1 MRKLRVYELARHYGV
16 DSKQIMVLLQKM
28 KAEVKS
34 HMSVVEDDAVDKVH
48 AVFQR
53 KREIAR
59 QNYAKAHNL
68 DPSKLESIASLKPLP
83 RPQPPEEEEPEKKK
97 TTRKKAKKKAK
108 KKAAAKS
115 SVVVIKKAGQ
125 MTKVAKEAAAK
136 RAEEEAAA
144 EATAQA
150 EREEQERQQAELEA
164 QREEHRAARLVKKPK
179 LVKKADLPEDEDQ
192 PADEAVADE
201 DAVAEEAAAEST
213 EAPVAEEAVQADE
226 PEAEPVEV
234 ESPETPAADE
244 APTDEVVDTPEPAV
258 EPEAET
264 PAPTEESAATETPA
278 EVAEDGAEAAAAVD
292 DSERRPVV
300 KNDGFKVGDI
310 VRPAPKLPE
319 PQPDQPAAQAP
330 GEGSGQSAQSVKES
344 IQAAIRRR
352 QEEKEAQEASGG
364 RRKRTRSKK
373 KKVDEAEVQRN
384 LKATMAQMDST
395 TGGRRRRRKG
405 GQQEEEMMPQ
415 EEVLRITEFITAQEI
430 AEKLEVPPRE
440 IIAKLF
446 GLGVMITMNQRL
458 EKDHI
463 EFLAEEYEREIEF
476 MDEFGEE
483 LLESQDEEV
492 AEEDLEDRP
501 PVVTVMGHVD
511 HGKTS
516 LLDRIRATNVI
527 AGEAGGI
534 TQHIGAYRVETD
546 GGPIS
551 FLDTPGHAAFTAM
564 RARGASVTDIV
575 ILIVAA
581 NDGVMPQT
589 VEAINHAKAAGVP
602 IVVAVNKID
611 LPDAKADRVKQEL
624 MQHNILIEEY
634 GGDVLC
640 AEISAKKGIGI
651 ERLLEQ
657 VHLQAEVLELKAS
670 PKGAARGTVVEARK
684 EPGRG
689 VVFSVLVEKGTLK
702 KGDIFVV
709 GQCDGRVRAL
719 VNERGEAVQQCAP
732 GEPAEILGANDVPEA
747 GDRLYVMDSEREAR
761 DIAQRRQQELRVQ
774 QLTAPKKKLSLDSLA
789 DLIQTDDLKE
799 LPIII
804 KGDVAGSV
812 EALADQF
819 MELGTAEVQ
828 VRVVHKAVG
837 AISESDVLLAANTG
851 ALIVGFHMRPGSNI
865 KELAKKHHVD
875 IEVFDII
882 YEAVDTL
889 KKSMAG
895 LLGSIEREVFAGK
908 AEVRQVFSI
917 PKLGQIAGCMV
928 LDGKITRNSR
938 GRLIRDEVVIFE
950 GKISSLKRFKDDAKE
965 VVQGFECGIGLE
977 NFHEIAE
984 GDLIETF
991 EIEEIRRT
999 EL

>member
-1 MRKLRVYELARHYGV
+1 VRKLRVYELARHYGV

-28 KAEVKS
+28 KAEAKS

-68 DPSKLESIASLKPLP
+68 DPSKLESIASLRPLP
-83 RPQPPEEEEPEKKK
+83 RPQPPEEPEPEKKK
-97 TTRKKAKKKAK
+97 TKKKATKKKAK

-115 SVVVIKKAGQ
+115 TVVVIKKAGQ

-136 RAEEEAAA
+136 RAEEE
-144 EATAQA
+144 EATAAQAETERVDQERQDA
-150 EREEQERQQAELEA
+150 EREAA
-164 QREEHRAARLVKKPK
+164 REEHRQGRLVKRPK
-179 LVKKADLPEDEDQ
+179 LVKKSDLDEEVEVEETEEAAEEITTDV
-192 PADEAVADE
+192 EAVE
-201 DAVAEEAAAEST
+201 DVTEEAAPEAPAEEPESEPVAEAPTEVVEEPVVEAPAEAPAETPVETPQAEAEPEPVAAEEKTEESPAVAEEPAAET
-213 EAPVAEEAVQADE
+213 QDE
-226 PEAEPVEV
+226 DA
-234 ESPETPAADE
+234 
-244 APTDEVVDTPEPAV
+244 
-258 EPEAET
+258 
-264 PAPTEESAATETPA
+264 
-278 EVAEDGAEAAAAVD
+278 D
-292 DSERRPVV
+292 DSSRRPVV

-310 VRPAPKLPE
+310 VRPAPKVVAP
-319 PQPDQPAAQAP
+319 PAPAP
-330 GEGSGQSAQSVKES
+330 VEKGGEATGQSSQSVKES

-352 QEEKEAQEASGG
+352 QEEKEAQEAAGG

-384 LKATMAQMDST
+384 LKATMAQMDTAS
-395 TGGRRRRRKG
+395 GGRRRRRKG
-405 GQQEEEMMPQ
+405 GQPEDEVEVVEEI
-415 EEVLRITEFITAQEI
+415 LRITEFITAQEI

-463 EFLAEEYEREIEF
+463 EFLAEEFERTIEF

-483 LLESQDEEV
+483 LLEQQDEEV
-492 AEEDLEDRP
+492 REEDLESRP

-527 AGEAGGI
+527 DGEAGGI
-534 TQHIGAYRVETD
+534 TQHIGAYRVETE

-602 IVVAVNKID
+602 LIVAVNKID
-611 LPDAKADRVKQEL
+611 LPDARADRVKQEL
-624 MQHNILIEEY
+624 MQHNILIEEF
-634 GGDVLC
+634 GGDILC
-640 AEISAKKGIGI
+640 AEISAKQGLGI
-651 ERLLEQ
+651 EKLLEQ

-670 PKGAARGTVVEARK
+670 PKGPARGTVVEARK

-702 KGDIFVV
+702 RGDIFVV

-719 VNERGEAVQQCAP
+719 VNERGETVHECLP

-747 GDRLYVMDSEREAR
+747 GDRLYVMESEREAR

-819 MELGTAEVQ
+819 MELGTSEVQ

-837 AISESDVLLAANTG
+837 AISESDVLLAANTE
-851 ALIVGFHMRPGSNI
+851 ALIVGFHMRPGSGI

-895 LLGSIEREVFAGK
+895 LLGSIEREVSTGK
-908 AEVRQVFSI
+908 AEVRQVFRI
-917 PKLGQIAGCMV
+917 PKIGQIAGCMV
-928 LDGKITRNSR
+928 QEGKITRNSR
-938 GRLIRDEVVIFE
+938 GRLVRDEVMIFE
-950 GKISSLKRFKDDAKE
+950 GKISSLKRFKEDAKE

-977 NFHEIAE
+977 NFNEIQV
-984 GDLIETF
+984 GDHIETY